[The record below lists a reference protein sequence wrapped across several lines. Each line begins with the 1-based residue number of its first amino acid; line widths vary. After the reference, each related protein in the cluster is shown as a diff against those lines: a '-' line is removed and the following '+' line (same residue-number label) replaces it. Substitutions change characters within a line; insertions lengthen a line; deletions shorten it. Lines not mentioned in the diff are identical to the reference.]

1 MGLLHA
7 VLGMEKLTLV
17 GNYLN
22 NRMRRAST
30 GDLSP
35 QRRGGELCFG
45 REEVLKKSQRSRGK
59 CCPCALFIYKTP
71 YKIHVETLLC
81 LVC

>member
-7 VLGMEKLTLV
+7 VLGIKKLTLV

-35 QRRGGELCFG
+35 QLRGGELCFG
-45 REEVLKKSQRSRGK
+45 REEVLKSHRGHMVNVVLVLYSSIKLLIKSM
-59 CCPCALFIYKTP
+59 
-71 YKIHVETLLC
+71 
-81 LVC
+81 